1 MKATWMALLAATALA
16 ACAPV
21 ATKVESGDRTIE
33 RMVVSLDGAWNEITV
48 PEGNT
53 AMRNA
58 LDIGPAH
65 VWTMEGLPVDRLLI
79 YAGLKDGQPVHGE
92 GAANAKRFEFRST
105 KGRCLAPMPIDPD
118 QRAVWPGDMPIRQDI
133 GSPSELTRGEL
144 LGTLTR
150 NNHDVSVEPSLLIV
164 ERLRHQLAVSH
175 EQEIA
180 SPRVGR
186 RRVAYDPRKGEQRC
200 RVLSLRTGIEASDV
214 QVLRLTADDGLVHEE
229 SPVGE
234 KRRIAM
240 PNLLVSA
247 IRTRQQNW
255 RAP

>member
-53 AMRNA
+53 AMRSA

-105 KGRCLAPMPIDPD
+105 MQADEIVAMFEGM
-118 QRAVWPGDMPIRQDI
+118 
-133 GSPSELTRGEL
+133 LTRDGSSFKLVKEEPAIFGGSKGVRFEYALVRKADNVTLSGLGYAAVNGGEL
-144 LGTLTR
+144 FAVLYSAPRLGFFPR
-150 NNHDVSVEPSLLIV
+150 Y
-164 ERLRHQLAVSH
+164 Q
-175 EQEIA
+175 
-180 SPRVGR
+180 PRVEKIAR
-186 RRVAYDPRKGEQRC
+186 SA
-200 RVLSLRTGIEASDV
+200 T
-214 QVLRLTADDGLVHEE
+214 VLRGGVTK
-229 SPVGE
+229 P
-234 KRRIAM
+234 
-240 PNLLVSA
+240 
-247 IRTRQQNW
+247 
-255 RAP
+255 